1 MIRDRIA
8 EATKDALRAQDKP
21 LLSALRMVTSSIKNA
36 DIEARGTGKGELG
49 EDALLSLFQKL
60 IKQRQESADMYDKGG
75 RPELAEGERREIAI
89 IQSFMPE
96 QMSAEDVSAAVSDAI
111 RESGAAS
118 IKDMGKVM
126 ALLRARYAGRM
137 DFAAAGAAVRAKL
150 VG

>member
-96 QMSAEDVSAAVSDAI
+96 QMSAEDVAAAVSDAI
-111 RESGAAS
+111 RESDAAS

-126 ALLRARYAGRM
+126 ALLRTRYAGRM

-150 VG
+150 D

>member
-1 MIRDRIA
+1 MIRDKIA

-36 DIEARGTGKGELG
+36 DIEARATGKEVG

-75 RPELAEGERREIAI
+75 RPELAEAERREIGI

-96 QMSAEDVSAAVSDAI
+96 QMSAQDVSAAVSDAI

-126 ALLRARYAGRM
+126 ALLKARYAGRM
-137 DFAAAGAAVRAKL
+137 DFAAVGTAVRAKL
-150 VG
+150 G